1 MPAPAPPHARPMPI
15 ARRPFLPRSAET
27 NAPAW
32 FRRERPGPACTPSSP
47 LARRKPRAAGRR
59 GVPAR
64 FARGR
69 CRVPQAGAPATV
81 APPPMKIPPRRRNR
95 SSPQAPESPQ
105 GVPQSSGRVLC
116 PRLDF
121 YRRDTRRPPEIR
133 AMKSHGTS
141 PGTLAG
147 TQGLALE
154 RLGREKLIEE
164 QLEGR
169 RAGGPHFF
177 PFFVL
182 FREASMGGDH
192 LYNSSG
198 SNKPGVPHPCGF
210 CKGGAFRSSSDA
222 KGLRRCYGQKHLHF
236 VKFLPN
242 SSLTI
247 GASCG
252 TLTLS

>member
-1 MPAPAPPHARPMPI
+1 MPAPAPPHARSMPI
-15 ARRPFLPRSAET
+15 ARRPFRPRSAET

-32 FRRERPGPACTPSSP
+32 FRRERPGPGCTPSSP

-64 FARGR
+64 FARR
-69 CRVPQAGAPATV
+69 HCRVPQAGAPATV
-81 APPPMKIPPRRRNR
+81 ARLPMKIPPRRRNR

-121 YRRDTRRPPEIR
+121 SRRDTRRPAEIP

-141 PGTLAG
+141 PGMLAG
-147 TQGLALE
+147 TRGLALE
-154 RLGREKLIEE
+154 RLGLEKLIEE

-182 FREASMGGDH
+182 FREASMGGYH

-198 SNKPGVPHPCGF
+198 SD
-210 CKGGAFRSSSDA
+210 KGGAPSLRFLQGW
-222 KGLRRCYGQKHLHF
+222 GLWFLLRC
-236 VKFLPN
+236 PN
-242 SSLTI
+242 D
-247 GASCG
+247 
-252 TLTLS
+252 